1 MWFIILMIP
10 NVLDKTLISKLW
22 ILKNCIFYDFWSCN
36 IFNPHYFLVPPSC
49 SVLPAEWHHVA
60 YRRMVFC
67 SSLSCSSPHQ
77 PGLMQEIAHHEHP
90 PYITSRITPQ
100 FSHTFLHFQ
109 FVIFEL
115 GIYFEMYLGLMD
127 SWDLIS
133 WDLPP
138 ASSALTDSLLI
149 SPDFPWQM
157 YHLDYL

>member
-1 MWFIILMIP
+1 MFWIRRGYRNYGFLRIGFSMIF
-10 NVLDKTLISKLW
+10 DRAIFLIRTISWCRQVVVSYPLSDTM
-22 ILKNCIFYDFWSCN
+22 LRTGGWSSARH
-36 IFNPHYFLVPPSC
+36 F
-49 SVLPAEWHHVA
+49 PALLHTSQDWCKRLRIMSTHH
-60 YRRMVFC
+60 
-67 SSLSCSSPHQ
+67 
-77 PGLMQEIAHHEHP
+77 
-90 PYITSRITPQ
+90 ITSRITQQ

-157 YHLDYL
+157 YHLDYI